1 LLVWAVLAG
10 TAVVRADG
18 AAAEVDFNRDVLPL
32 LSEKCFAC
40 HGPDAKALQG
50 GLRLDHAERA
60 TQPAKSGRIAV
71 VPSHPE
77 QSELIR
83 RIQTTDASERMPPP
97 DSHKTLTESQRDLLY
112 RWIKEGAKY
121 RGHWAYLAPKKVPV
135 PPRLNP
141 VDYLVEQRWKALRLR
156 GAPAADPRTLVRRLH
171 FDLVGLPPS
180 SEVVAFFVA
189 EPSAEA
195 YRALV
200 EQLLASPH
208 FGERLAIG
216 WLDLVRFA
224 DTIGY
229 HSDNPRNIWPY
240 RDYVIRAF
248 NQNMPFDRFTREQLA
263 GDLLPNPTVEQKVA
277 SGFNRLLL
285 TTEEGGAQPQDYEAR
300 YLADRVRALGT
311 VWLAQTIGCAQ
322 CHDHKFDPFTTRDFY
337 SLGAFFAD
345 IKEAPI
351 GRREDGLL
359 LLNEEQAGERSRH
372 EREVTRLQT
381 RWAAPRPELQEAFVT
396 WQKRC
401 LSDASFAA
409 RAAGRSDPRVESS
422 GDAQESE
429 PSASATS
436 KKTAS
441 AAAEIIKL
449 LQVPESRRDPA
460 HHEKLWRYFRDEAP
474 EFAELRNQLAEATR
488 ARAAY
493 EESLP
498 RSLVAQA
505 LPKPRLVRILPRGDW
520 MNATGELVEPALPA
534 VLAGGRAPAAG
545 ARLSRL
551 DLADWLVSPTNP
563 LTPRVVMNRLWRQF
577 FGAGIATALDDF
589 GAQGEPPSDPVLLD
603 WLACEFRDSGWDMKH
618 MVRLLVTSETYRQS
632 SVPSRSARERD
643 PDNRAWTRQGRWRL
657 EAELLRDNALAL
669 SGLLDVT
676 IGGPSVKPYQPANY
690 WENLNFPKRSYD
702 PSAGAAQ
709 HRRGIYTW
717 WQRTFPHP
725 SLLAFDAPSREECT
739 VDRPRSNIPQQA
751 LVLLNDPSHLEA
763 ASALAM
769 RILRECGGDD
779 ATRIRWA
786 WLHVLGRPPQRQDV
800 SVLLDLLR
808 KHRAEYRQDPAAAAA
823 YLKAGAVVLPAT
835 AEASEWA
842 AWTNV
847 ARALLNLHETITRS

>member
-1 LLVWAVLAG
+1 
-10 TAVVRADG
+10 
-18 AAAEVDFNRDVLPL
+18 
-32 LSEKCFAC
+32 
-40 HGPDAKALQG
+40 
-50 GLRLDHAERA
+50 
-60 TQPAKSGRIAV
+60 V

-121 RGHWAYLAPKKVPV
+121 RGHWAYVAPKKVPA

-141 VDYLVEQRWKALRLR
+141 VDYLVQQRWKALRLR

-180 SEVVAFFVA
+180 SEVVASFAA
-189 EPSAEA
+189 EPSADA

-300 YLADRVRALGT
+300 YLADRVRALST

-359 LLNEEQAGERSRH
+359 LLNEEQARERVRH
-372 EREVTRLQT
+372 EREVTRWQT
-381 RWAAPRPELQEAFVT
+381 RWDAPRPELQEAFVT
-396 WQKRC
+396 WQKRY
-401 LSDASFAA
+401 LSDASLAA
-409 RAAGRSDPRVESS
+409 KA
-422 GDAQESE
+422 
-429 PSASATS
+429 
-436 KKTAS
+436 
-441 AAAEIIKL
+441 AAAEIIQL

-520 MNATGELVEPALPA
+520 MNATGEPVEPALPA
-534 VLAGGRAPAAG
+534 VLAGGRIPAAG

-589 GAQGEPPSDPVLLD
+589 GVQGEPPSDPVLLD

-669 SGLLDVT
+669 SGLLDLT

-702 PSAGAAQ
+702 PSTGAAQ

-751 LVLLNDPSHLEA
+751 LVLLNDPTHLEA
-763 ASALAM
+763 AGALAM

-786 WLHVLGRPPQRQDV
+786 WQHVLGRPPQRLDV
-800 SVLLDLLR
+800 SALLDLLR